1 MFFLLKDMHVTNYA
15 DDTTSYIHGKNDGS
29 ANVLFNWFKCNQ
41 MKGYEDKCHI
51 LLNADE
57 TVQENIGTSHT
68 NNSKCE
74 KLIGIKIDCKLSFD
88 DHIGY
93 ICKNAG
99 TKLNALIRVAQYI
112 KTEKSA

>member
-1 MFFLLKDMHVTNYA
+1 
-15 DDTTSYIHGKNDGS
+15 
-29 ANVLFNWFKCNQ
+29 

-57 TVQENIGTSHT
+57 TLQENIGTSHI
-68 NNSKCE
+68 NNSKFK
-74 KLIGIKIDCKLSFD
+74 KLLGIKIDCKLSFD